1 MSKRTI
7 LDVLVK
13 GPSPKKVA
21 TSTPVVIPSEDDDDT
36 LLANVQ
42 LPSTSKN
49 VSTEYN
55 TLRHVMS
62 FKEIL
67 PDGTED

>member
-21 TSTPVVIPSEDDDDT
+21 TSTPVVIPSDDDDD
-36 LLANVQ
+36 
-42 LPSTSKN
+42 
-49 VSTEYN
+49 
-55 TLRHVMS
+55 
-62 FKEIL
+62 IL
-67 PDGTED
+67 I